1 MPIYI
6 MRKLNMQN
14 IRINMHMSNEVNEA
28 NLDCDSEVELLVFET
43 EYPCNL
49 ILNRT
54 CKTNTENKHKHKG

>member
-1 MPIYI
+1 
-6 MRKLNMQN
+6 MQN
-14 IRINMHMSNEVNEA
+14 IRINMHMLNEVNEA

-49 ILNRT
+49 ILNRK